1 MSEKLIE
8 VRKLVTEFSGKN
20 GTVTAVDG
28 VSFEVGKG
36 KVLGIVGESGCGKSV
51 TSMSILRL
59 IPKQTGKIASGEIIF
74 KGKDLNKLSDKE
86 IRHIRGNEI
95 AMIFQDSMTGL
106 NPVMTIGKQ
115 LVETITAHSKM
126 DKKQAWERA
135 EEMLVKVGIS
145 SPAQRLKE
153 FPHQLSGGMR
163 QRVMI
168 AMALSCDADL
178 LIADEPTTALDVTIQ
193 AQILELMKELKEKDN
208 KSIILI
214 THDMGVVAEMADDIM
229 VMYAGKE
236 LEYGSVEEIFKNPLH
251 PYTCGL
257 LKSIPRLNQSS
268 DERLFNIPGSVPD
281 LSEMPKGCK
290 FCTRCSEVC
299 QKCKEKEPDLYDVNG
314 HKVRCW
320 KYAPEGGWVS
330 DAE

>member
-1 MSEKLIE
+1 
-8 VRKLVTEFSGKN
+8 
-20 GTVTAVDG
+20 
-28 VSFEVGKG
+28 
-36 KVLGIVGESGCGKSV
+36 
-51 TSMSILRL
+51 
-59 IPKQTGKIASGEIIF
+59 
-74 KGKDLNKLSDKE
+74 
-86 IRHIRGNEI
+86 
-95 AMIFQDSMTGL
+95 
-106 NPVMTIGKQ
+106 
-115 LVETITAHSKM
+115 
-126 DKKQAWERA
+126 
-135 EEMLVKVGIS
+135 
-145 SPAQRLKE
+145 
-153 FPHQLSGGMR
+153 MR

-314 HKVRCW
+314 HKVLLLEVCTGRT
-320 KYAPEGGWVS
+320 YG
-330 DAE
+330 

>member
-1 MSEKLIE
+1 MSENLIE
-8 VRKLVTEFSGKN
+8 VKKLVTQFSGKN

-28 VSFEVGKG
+28 VSFAIKKG
-36 KVLGIVGESGCGKSV
+36 ETLGIVGESGCGKSV

-59 IPKQTGKIASGEIIF
+59 IPPQSGKIASGEILF
-74 KGKDLNKLSDKE
+74 KGQDLTKLSNKE

-126 DKKQAWERA
+126 DKKEAWERA
-135 EEMLVKVGIS
+135 EEMLRKVGIP

-168 AMALSCDADL
+168 AMALSCNASL
-178 LIADEPTTALDVTIQ
+178 FIADEPTTALDVTIQ
-193 AQILELMKELKEKDN
+193 AQILELMRELKEKDN
-208 KSIILI
+208 KSIMLI
-214 THDMGVVAEMADDIM
+214 THDMGVVAEMADDVM

-236 LEYGSVEEIFKNPLH
+236 MEYGDVKSIFKNPLH
-251 PYTCGL
+251 PYTKGL
-257 LKSIPRLNQSS
+257 LKSIPRLDQDSS
-268 DERLFNIPGSVPD
+268 ERLFNIPGSVPD
-281 LSEMPKGCK
+281 LADMPKGCR
-290 FCTRCSEVC
+290 FCTRCSEATE
-299 QKCKEKEPDLYDVNG
+299 KCRMEEPGLYQVG
-314 HKVRCW
+314 EQKVRCW
-320 KYAPEGGWVS
+320 KYAPEGGLS
-330 DAE
+330 HDGE